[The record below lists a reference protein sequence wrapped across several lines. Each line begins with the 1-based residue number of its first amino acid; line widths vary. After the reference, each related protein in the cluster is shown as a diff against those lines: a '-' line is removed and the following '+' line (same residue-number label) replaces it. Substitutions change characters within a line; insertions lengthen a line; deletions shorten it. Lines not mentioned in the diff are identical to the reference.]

1 MNAIM
6 QNLSEKLEQGLE
18 AYANSE
24 SYAQLL
30 SVMSKFHNYSANNC
44 LLIASQCL
52 YPTYVAGYNKWRD
65 DFHRQVKKGAKSIM
79 IKAPMTY
86 RDKETDEEKLGFKAT
101 YVFDISDTYQIPG
114 KPEVPIGIGELQGSV
129 NNYADIMSALISI
142 SPVPVS
148 IKKIKGSALGLYND
162 TTKEIVIKE
171 GLSELQ
177 TVKTMVHELAHSLL
191 HSENPCIESKTEEQ
205 DRCFKEFEAESVA
218 FVVCKYLTLDTDEYS
233 FPYILSWS
241 QDEIKTYLK
250 DELPTVQKTAN
261 HIITKLCE
269 GMKA

>member
-1 MNAIM
+1 
-6 QNLSEKLEQGLE
+6 
-18 AYANSE
+18 
-24 SYAQLL
+24 
-30 SVMSKFHNYSANNC
+30 
-44 LLIASQCL
+44 
-52 YPTYVAGYNKWRD
+52 
-65 DFHRQVKKGAKSIM
+65 
-79 IKAPMTY
+79 MTY

-269 GMKA
+269 EMK